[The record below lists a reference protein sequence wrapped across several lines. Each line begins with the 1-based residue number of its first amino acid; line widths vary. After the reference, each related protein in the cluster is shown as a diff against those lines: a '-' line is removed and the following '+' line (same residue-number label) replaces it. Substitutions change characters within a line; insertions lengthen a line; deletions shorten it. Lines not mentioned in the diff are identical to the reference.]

1 MKPNFTEAVTLRVKV
16 KVREKRSSAS
26 EIKHQQNK
34 KVDCYSPN
42 PLFNLLVENLVLV
55 DPFCFSKEERGEK
68 KKKKAKDTENKP
80 GCKAWMFCF
89 ACV

>member
-34 KVDCYSPN
+34 KVDCYSQN

-68 KKKKAKDTENKP
+68 KK
-80 GCKAWMFCF
+80 G
-89 ACV
+89 